1 MIIIIFGQVVG
12 NIDIQGLKYRSKNNF
27 LNSLT
32 IKQNKPFAFSFL
44 RNYLYSLYSLG
55 FLDTLEVYGKF
66 RKDTIDL
73 LFKVSDYPII
83 NNIKW
88 EIKKPS
94 NDIEDSL
101 AFFKGL
107 PASDYNRLR
116 ISQIIEK
123 QFVNKSY
130 LNPKIEI
137 YEKFLE
143 SNRVDLIIRGNIG
156 NKYKISKIEFYGN
169 KSFSSKILKNLM
181 SNKEINFWR
190 KILRGGYFS
199 SVKFDKDLKII
210 EDLYKNNGFADFK
223 VDSFNL
229 EFKENFVNIKIF
241 LNEGKKYYFGNVQFD
256 GNTKFSNEELNN
268 IIGIKKRLGI
278 ISSIRYKLG
287 YGVSYN
293 PNLYSRA
300 KVIESVSNISGIY
313 ADSGYIYAQIESIEE
328 KRDSFI
334 DILFKIKEN
343 WKVKVRLIN
352 IVGNTKT
359 WDEVIRRELVIF
371 PGNYFNRT
379 LLLLSYRNLYYL
391 NYFSNISVNFRPVI
405 EDSSLIDLDIKVE
418 EKPTG
423 QIGAGASY
431 SQIDG
436 FFFNV
441 NLQQPNFL
449 GRGWTIAFL
458 AEYGARRQ
466 NYQISFTEPWFG
478 GKPTLVGINIY
489 SLNRYL
495 FTFSQRNSGISLSY
509 GRRLW
514 NIFSKLRFDYTFE
527 YISVYDISSI
537 YEGTQFYEFWT
548 KRDKVLSS
556 SLTTTFSYDT
566 RDRIFN
572 PSRGYL
578 FNFPYTLTGGPVGGD
593 LHYVK
598 FIPEFQFLIPNYKD
612 KVVSFFRISWGSIF
626 SILSKQE
633 LPPYEYFALGDIGPL
648 GLRGYS
654 FRSIGTKVGNSV
666 LGGRHFFRFT
676 FEERIR
682 PTDQFYISLFYEAGN
697 SWWSIK
703 TIDWNL
709 YDAIGIGFRIEVPI
723 IGIMGFDFAYSLKNK
738 NLQTHF
744 ALGPYY

>member
-32 IKQNKPFAFSFL
+32 IKENKPFAFPFL
-44 RNYLYSLYSLG
+44 RNYLYNLYSLG

-73 LFKVSDYPII
+73 LFKVSDYPVI

-107 PASDYNRLR
+107 PASDYNKLR

-241 LNEGKKYYFGNVQFD
+241 LNEGKKYYFGNVQFN
-256 GNTKFSNEELNN
+256 GNTKFSDEELNN
-268 IIGIKKRLGI
+268 IISIKKRLGI

-313 ADSGYIYAQIESIEE
+313 ADSGYIYAQIEPIEE